1 MIRSILLCVLLVLSL
16 PAIAQPQPQP
26 QSQSQSQSQ
35 SPPPSQRET
44 AIAITAELQLGGTR
58 HDGRH
63 VTLWVAKDS
72 LDEATSLAFLSQL
85 DQGVEVIREHLGER
99 VDEPVNPRRLEV
111 YLSPRVGIA
120 HVRGDFPTMIYL
132 PSGRVMNRTAPY
144 LHELVHAVASWSWRH
159 SEWLGE
165 GLANH
170 VAAAVEARSGGY
182 HHSNPVPEGLA
193 NIAAHVSSPAG
204 REIIVLVGPR
214 GRRSNF
220 SPEQAEVFAL
230 LSTKRRTYAPPFYA
244 QSWSFVDFL
253 VQRVG
258 LEALHA
264 HAMAPADTLDIPTLK
279 QQWLASLEAD

>member
-1 MIRSILLCVLLVLSL
+1 MIRFVLFVAMLLLSL
-16 PAIAQPQPQP
+16 SAQAQPKPT
-26 QSQSQSQSQ
+26 
-35 SPPPSQRET
+35 QREI
-44 AIAITAELQLGGTR
+44 AIGITAELQLGGTR

-72 LDEATSLAFLSQL
+72 LDEATSLVFLGQL
-85 DQGVEVIREHLGER
+85 DRGVEVIREHLGQH

-111 YLSPRVGIA
+111 YLSPRVGVA

-132 PSGRVMNRTAPY
+132 PPGRVRDRTAPY
-144 LHELVHAVASWSWRH
+144 LHEIVHAVASWSWRH

-193 NIAAHVSSPAG
+193 NIAGHLASPAG
-204 REIIVLVGPR
+204 REIVALVGPR
-214 GRRSNF
+214 GRRSNYT
-220 SPEQAEVFAL
+220 PELAAVYAL
-230 LSTKRRTYAPPFYA
+230 MASKRRTYAPPFYA

-253 VQRVG
+253 VQRAG
-258 LEALHA
+258 LGALHA
-264 HAMAPADTLDIPTLK
+264 HATAPADTLDIPALK
-279 QQWLASLEAD
+279 QAWLAEFDAG